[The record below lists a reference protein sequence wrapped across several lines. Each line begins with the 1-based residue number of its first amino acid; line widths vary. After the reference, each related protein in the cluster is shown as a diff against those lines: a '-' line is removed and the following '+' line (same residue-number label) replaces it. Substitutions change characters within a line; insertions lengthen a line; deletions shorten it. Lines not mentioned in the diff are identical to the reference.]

1 MIQQAERSPLLVMG
15 VGNTLRGDDGFGVA
29 VLGEV
34 GNRTLPGN
42 VDLLDAGTSIIDLM
56 EELNGRRKVVVIDA
70 VRGGQSP
77 GTLYRFSP
85 EDVKAEAVPAD
96 SLHQVGLLD
105 TLRLAELVDCCPEE
119 VVIIGVQP
127 EDTSLKIGLTEAVAA
142 AVPRA
147 AEMVMA
153 EINGVV
159 ADND

>member
-1 MIQQAERSPLLVMG
+1 MNPKAERSPLLVMG
-15 VGNTLRGDDGFGVA
+15 VGNILRGDDGFGVA
-29 VLGEV
+29 VLNEV
-34 GNRTLPGN
+34 GTRAVPAN

-85 EDVKAEAVPAD
+85 EDVAAEAVPAD
-96 SLHQVGLLD
+96 SLHQVGLLE
-105 TLRLAELVDCCPEE
+105 TLRLAELVDCRPEQ
-119 VVIIGVQP
+119 VVIIGAQP

-147 AEMVMA
+147 VEMVMA
-153 EINGVV
+153 EINGVI

>member
-1 MIQQAERSPLLVMG
+1 MNQQAERTPLLVMG

-29 VLGEV
+29 VLNEV
-34 GNRTLPGN
+34 GSRAVPGN

-56 EELNGRRKVVVIDA
+56 EELNGRRKVVVVDA
-70 VRGGQSP
+70 VRGGQPP

-85 EDVKAEAVPAD
+85 EDVAAEEVPAD
-96 SLHQVGLLD
+96 SLHQVGLFD
-105 TLRLAELVDCCPEE
+105 TLRLAELVDCRPEE
-119 VVIIGVQP
+119 VVIIGAQP

-153 EINGVV
+153 EINGAS

>member
-1 MIQQAERSPLLVMG
+1 MNQQAERSPLLVMG

-29 VLGEV
+29 VLDEV
-34 GNRTLPGN
+34 GHRAVPCN

-70 VRGGQSP
+70 VRGGQAP

-105 TLRLAELVDCCPEE
+105 TLR
-119 VVIIGVQP
+119 
-127 EDTSLKIGLTEAVAA
+127 
-142 AVPRA
+142 
-147 AEMVMA
+147 
-153 EINGVV
+153 
-159 ADND
+159 

>member
-1 MIQQAERSPLLVMG
+1 MKQQAERSPVLVMG
-15 VGNTLRGDDGFGVA
+15 VGNMLRGDDGFGVA
-29 VLGEV
+29 VLDEV
-34 GNRTLPGN
+34 GNRNLPGN

-70 VRGGQSP
+70 VRGGQTP

-85 EDVKAEAVPAD
+85 EDVAAEAVPAD
-96 SLHQVGLLD
+96 SLHQVGLLE
-105 TLRLAELVDCCPEE
+105 TLRLAELVDCRPEQ
-119 VVIIGVQP
+119 VVIIGAQP

-153 EINGVV
+153 EISGEV
-159 ADND
+159 ADIN

>member
-1 MIQQAERSPLLVMG
+1 MNQQAERSPVLVMG
-15 VGNTLRGDDGFGVA
+15 VGNMLRGDDGFGVA
-29 VLGEV
+29 VLDEV
-34 GNRTLPGN
+34 GTRNLPGN

-85 EDVKAEAVPAD
+85 EDVAAEVVPAD
-96 SLHQVGLLD
+96 SLHQVGLLE
-105 TLRLAELVDCCPEE
+105 TLRLAELVDCRPEQ
-119 VVIIGVQP
+119 VVIIGAQP

-153 EINGVV
+153 EISGEV
-159 ADND
+159 ADKN